1 MRKTMFSKIIS
12 AIVMT
17 ALVGTGSVVPAAVS
31 GGGDDVER
39 VRNEIRK
46 LGTGPEAQVKLELR
60 DKTKVEGYVS
70 QANDADFV
78 VVDPKS
84 GTSTTVA
91 YPQVRKAKG
100 NNLSGGVK
108 IALTIAVVAALTFL
122 SFKYGRR
129 NRRYGY

>member
-1 MRKTMFSKIIS
+1 MFSKIIS
-12 AIVMT
+12 AIVMI
-17 ALVGTGSVVPAAVS
+17 AVVGTGSLVPAAVS
-31 GGGDDVER
+31 KGGGDDAEK
-39 VRNEIRK
+39 VRGEILK
-46 LGTGPEAQVKLELR
+46 LGTGPDAQVKLELR

-70 QANDADFV
+70 EANDTEFK

-91 YPQVRKAKG
+91 YPQVRKARG

>member
-1 MRKTMFSKIIS
+1 MRKSITMMLITAVLGS
-12 AIVMT
+12 ATFVSAAT
-17 ALVGTGSVVPAAVS
+17 VTTGGEEDAEKVKT
-31 GGGDDVER
+31 
-39 VRNEIRK
+39 EIKK

-70 QANDADFV
+70 QANDADFI

-84 GTSTTVA
+84 GSSTTVA

-108 IALTIAVVAALTFL
+108 IALTVAVIAAVTFL
-122 SFKYGRR
+122 TYKYGRR

>member
-1 MRKTMFSKIIS
+1 MLKKSITTMLIGAILGS
-12 AIVMT
+12 ATFVT
-17 ALVGTGSVVPAAVS
+17 AASPSTNDEKDA
-31 GGGDDVER
+31 EK
-39 VRNEIRK
+39 VRTDIRR
-46 LGTGPEAQVKLELR
+46 LGTGPDAQVKLELR
-60 DKTKVEGYVS
+60 DKSKVEGYVS
-70 QANDADFV
+70 EANDNDFV

-108 IALTIAVVAALTFL
+108 IAITIAIVAAVTFL

-129 NRRYGY
+129 GRRVYF